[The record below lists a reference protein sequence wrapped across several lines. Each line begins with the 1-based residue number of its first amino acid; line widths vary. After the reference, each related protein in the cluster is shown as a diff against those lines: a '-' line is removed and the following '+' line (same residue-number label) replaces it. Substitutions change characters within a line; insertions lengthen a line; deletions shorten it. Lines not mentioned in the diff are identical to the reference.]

1 MLLLLLQLWPH
12 FFQAKRR
19 EGVLSHF
26 PLHVGLHFQRDLAG
40 SSFSGPDLF
49 DEEVLAKVI
58 AASRE
63 DSHLDAQ
70 LSIAKAFTLP
80 VFQGA
85 RNPDWKASS
94 GQESAAAPSST
105 SASRGRGRGYSDS
118 RGEKRKASSSPGKSR
133 ASKSPRRGT
142 SPSSKQRGFLK

>member
-1 MLLLLLQLWPH
+1 MQLWPR

-63 DSHLDAQ
+63 DSSLGCAIIYCESVH
-70 LSIAKAFTLP
+70 P
-80 VFQGA
+80 PCV
-85 RNPDWKASS
+85 S
-94 GQESAAAPSST
+94 GCQES
-105 SASRGRGRGYSDS
+105 
-118 RGEKRKASSSPGKSR
+118 
-133 ASKSPRRGT
+133 
-142 SPSSKQRGFLK
+142 